1 MKVENIMLNVRSQS
15 EKATDCMISFILHVQ
30 NTQTC
35 GVRKYGCQGPRGR
48 GTWTVTPNR
57 YEVSFRDDK
66 NILN

>member
-1 MKVENIMLNVRSQS
+1 MKLENIVLSARSQS
-15 EKATDCMISFILHVQ
+15 GKATDGMIPFILNVQ
-30 NTQTC
+30 NTQIC

-48 GTWTVTPNR
+48 GTWTVTANR